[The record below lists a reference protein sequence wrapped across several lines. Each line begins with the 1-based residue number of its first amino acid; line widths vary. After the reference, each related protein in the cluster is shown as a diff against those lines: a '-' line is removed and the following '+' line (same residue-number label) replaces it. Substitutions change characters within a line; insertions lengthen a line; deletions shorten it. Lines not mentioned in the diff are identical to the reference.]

1 MRKLHKIRHF
11 ALLSS
16 LFLAA
21 AGFAVAQNSLDMYTS
36 AVRQSRISDR
46 MAGMEKFLSTYPK
59 SGLRGDALEVLVW
72 DSLESGQREQARTR
86 ARELRQI
93 DPQNALALAVASEER
108 AETAGRTDRKAAVQA
123 FEMAKSGIQAY
134 PQLHHPEGMSDGE
147 FIQVQRQVVS
157 ILDGEAGLGYLA
169 TKDYP
174 SARRYLHE
182 SVAIRPEDPRYLY
195 GLALALLD
203 GKDPVT
209 QEGYLY
215 LARTVNLTRGSA
227 AGQQI
232 STYAEKKF
240 ENSGGTPDSWNEY
253 LAAAQLPGTR
263 GRSTTELAAT
273 PATKPAAKPAPTV
286 TALTVTASAAPPPR
300 NIPQPK
306 PTPPKPTPPN
316 PTKEAEPEEPES
328 IPPSPVP
335 YKREYVARTSPVSMG
350 ILLQTEH
357 LTKENRKQIFDAL
370 SDMVRHLRNDD
381 EVFIMAYGK
390 KLDFEQDLTGNPKL
404 LEEAMS
410 QIKPETGTALL
421 DAVAFAAG
429 HLERIATNKN
439 RILLV
444 ISDGRNTPS
453 QNNPLTLSQKL
464 NTVRVDCIGL
474 EVGGDSGRRQ
484 LESLAAYS
492 GGQVSFANDSKQL
505 RSAAV
510 QMAEGIGIEFPN

>member
-1 MRKLHKIRHF
+1 
-11 ALLSS
+11 
-16 LFLAA
+16 
-21 AGFAVAQNSLDMYTS
+21 
-36 AVRQSRISDR
+36 
-46 MAGMEKFLSTYPK
+46 
-59 SGLRGDALEVLVW
+59 
-72 DSLESGQREQARTR
+72 
-86 ARELRQI
+86 
-93 DPQNALALAVASEER
+93 
-108 AETAGRTDRKAAVQA
+108 
-123 FEMAKSGIQAY
+123 
-134 PQLHHPEGMSDGE
+134 
-147 FIQVQRQVVS
+147 
-157 ILDGEAGLGYLA
+157 
-169 TKDYP
+169 
-174 SARRYLHE
+174 
-182 SVAIRPEDPRYLY
+182 
-195 GLALALLD
+195 
-203 GKDPVT
+203 
-209 QEGYLY
+209 
-215 LARTVNLTRGSA
+215 
-227 AGQQI
+227 
-232 STYAEKKF
+232 
-240 ENSGGTPDSWNEY
+240 
-253 LAAAQLPGTR
+253 
-263 GRSTTELAAT
+263 
-273 PATKPAAKPAPTV
+273 
-286 TALTVTASAAPPPR
+286 
-300 NIPQPK
+300 
-306 PTPPKPTPPN
+306 
-316 PTKEAEPEEPES
+316 
-328 IPPSPVP
+328 
-335 YKREYVARTSPVSMG
+335 MG

-357 LTKENRKQIFDAL
+357 LTRENRKQIFDAL

-492 GGQVSFANDSKQL
+492 GGQVSFANDSSQL

>member
-1 MRKLHKIRHF
+1 MPKPHKIRHF
-11 ALLSS
+11 ACLSS

-21 AGFAVAQNSLDMYTS
+21 GGFAVAQNSLDVYTS

-46 MAGMEKFLSTYPK
+46 MAGMERFIATYPK
-59 SGLRGDALEVLVW
+59 SGLLEDALEVLVW

-86 ARELRQI
+86 ARELRQL
-93 DPQNALALAVASEER
+93 DPQNALALAVVSEER
-108 AETAGRTDRKAAVQA
+108 AETVGRADRKAAAQA
-123 FEMAKSGIQAY
+123 FEMAKSGIQVY

-174 SARRYLHE
+174 AARRYLHE
-182 SVAIRPEDPRYLY
+182 SVAIRPEDPRYIY

-203 GKDPVT
+203 GKDPMT

-227 AGQQI
+227 AGAQI
-232 STYAEKKF
+232 AAYAEKKF
-240 ENSGGTPDSWNEY
+240 EKSGGTTDSWKEY

-263 GRSTTELAAT
+263 AQNTTELAA
-273 PATKPAAKPAPTV
+273 KPAAKRTP
-286 TALTVTASAAPPPR
+286 TVTASAAPAPK
-300 NIPQPK
+300 NIP
-306 PTPPKPTPPN
+306 PPKV
-316 PTKEAEPEEPES
+316 TKETEPEEPES
-328 IPPSPVP
+328 IPPSPAP
-335 YKREYVARTSPVSMG
+335 YRREYVARTSPVSMG

-404 LEEAMS
+404 LEEAMN

-453 QNNPLTLSQKL
+453 KNNPLTLSQQL

-492 GGQVSFANDSKQL
+492 GGQVSFANDSTQL